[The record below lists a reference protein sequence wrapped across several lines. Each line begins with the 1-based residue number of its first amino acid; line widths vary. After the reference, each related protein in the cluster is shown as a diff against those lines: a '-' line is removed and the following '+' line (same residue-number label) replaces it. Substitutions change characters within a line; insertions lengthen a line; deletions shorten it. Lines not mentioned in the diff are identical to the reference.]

1 LFDVQFFESKR
12 LAFRILLMK
21 HFFWYLLLGCI
32 TVATSQT
39 SVSGVVLDESGQS
52 IPFVNVYFKNSSE
65 GTITNEQGK
74 FQLYSSN
81 THNTLV
87 ISYIGYQTLEHKIV
101 GKNAYNLKFV
111 LKEGE
116 QLQEV
121 VVVNK
126 PKKHLKK
133 KDNPAY
139 PILQKIWDNKKRNQL
154 KHLDAYEY
162 KTYSMLEVDLNH
174 LDSAFM
180 KKVLGKGFDSIT
192 KIIQKKNANDWFDVP
207 IYMREFFEMV
217 YINNQLNKEKKEKF
231 AERITGV
238 AAEGLAYDKVSV
250 AYKEFD
256 IYENN
261 IKVLEKFFVSPLS
274 TDAYSMYEYV
284 LQDSLVDSGRKFYQI
299 YFFPRQEGD
308 LVFTGSMKVDAALN
322 SVAEINMQL
331 GKNTNLNMVRG
342 MNIDKKF
349 KLINGDYYVLT
360 DTDFEADF
368 TLVTSSDEEKG
379 VYIKNRLVYQDFVPN
394 KPKEEEFYDKT
405 TKQISASQYEK
416 DEQFWNE
423 NAVLSEYVKK
433 NHQIIVELQNNKKIK
448 SINGFV
454 NLLTTGNIP
463 VFKNF
468 QLGSLW
474 LAFNRN
480 NVEGTRV
487 RLGLRNYASKDDRF
501 RINTYAAYG
510 FEDKE
515 WKYGAE
521 IKYLA
526 AQDPRLI
533 LGVSYMNDF
542 EQISAKVLQDNELL
556 MRNFGVGAL
565 FVRGNNFSLT
575 HNRRFSTEIKYEF
588 NDNLHLSLAGI
599 YQDMTSAS
607 PENFSTQYV
616 DRNGNIQDKVHG
628 YSTSLT
634 LAFTPGRLPY
644 GFGVERKYSL
654 KNFAT
659 YLFRYTKGF
668 SGITG
673 KDFDYHRLQASVRKT
688 FQIGKF
694 GFLNSYVEGSK
705 LIGTVPIV
713 LMTPIHA
720 NQTYSVVN
728 STFSLLN
735 YYDLMADQYVLG
747 QFDYHLN
754 GLLFN
759 RLPLIK
765 KLKWREV
772 GFFRTVYG
780 TVNNS
785 NSAINLSNI
794 PYVAPDK
801 RPYQEYGFGIENIGY
816 GNLRPLRIDFTWR
829 NQYEFQNPHN
839 TTPKFGV
846 LVGVK
851 ADF

>member
-1 LFDVQFFESKR
+1 
-12 LAFRILLMK
+12 M
-21 HFFWYLLLGCI
+21 
-32 TVATSQT
+32 ATAQT
-39 SVSGVVLDESGQS
+39 RVSGVVVDETGDP

-65 GTITNEQGK
+65 GTITNDQGK

-81 THNTLV
+81 NHTTLI
-87 ISYIGYQTLEHKIV
+87 ISYIGYQTLEHKLSN
-101 GKNAYNLKFV
+101 KNATNLKFV

-121 VVVNK
+121 IVITK

-133 KDNPAY
+133 NENPAY
-139 PILQKIWDNKKRNQL
+139 PILQKIWENKYRNQL
-154 KHLDAYEY
+154 KHLDALEY

-174 LDSAFM
+174 LDSVFM
-180 KKVLGKGFDSIT
+180 KKVLGKGFDSIA
-192 KIIQKKNANDWFDVP
+192 KIIKNKNVNEWFDVP

-217 YINNQLNKEKKEKF
+217 YINNQQNKVKKEKI

-250 AYKEFD
+250 AFKEFD
-256 IYENN
+256 VYDNN
-261 IKVLEKFFVSPLS
+261 IKILEKYFVSPLS

-284 LQDSLVDSGRKFYQI
+284 LQDSIEDKGRKYFKI
-299 YFFPRQEGD
+299 YFFPRQDAD
-308 LVFTGSMKVDAALN
+308 LAFKGSMLVDANLYAV
-322 SVAEINMQL
+322 SEINMQL
-331 GKNTNLNMVRG
+331 GKSTNLNLVRG
-342 MNIDKKF
+342 MNIDKRF
-349 KLINGDYYVLT
+349 ELINNEFYVLS

-368 TLVTSSDEEKG
+368 TLVTTSDEEKG
-379 VYIKNRLVYQDFVPN
+379 VYIKNRLVYQDFVVN
-394 KPKEEEFYDKT
+394 QPKEPAFYDKV
-405 TKQISASQYEK
+405 TKQISATQYER
-416 DEQFWNE
+416 DEKFWSE
-423 NAVLSEYVKK
+423 NTVLSDYVKK
-433 NHQIIVELQNNKKIK
+433 NHQIIIELQNNKKIK
-448 SINGFV
+448 AINGFV
-454 NLLTTGNIP
+454 NALTTGNIP

-480 NVEGTRV
+480 NVEGTRL

-501 RINTYAAYG
+501 RVNTYVAFG
-510 FEDKE
+510 LLDKA
-515 WKYGAE
+515 WKYGGE
-521 IKYLA
+521 VKYLLD
-526 AQDPRLI
+526 QEPRI
-533 LGVSYMNDF
+533 TIGASYMDDF
-542 EQISAKVLQDNELL
+542 EQISAKVLQDTELL
-556 MRNFGVGAL
+556 VRNFGVGAL
-565 FVRGNNFSLT
+565 FVRGNNFTLT
-575 HNRRFSTEIKYEF
+575 HNRRFSAEIKYEF
-588 NDNLHLSLAGI
+588 NDNLHITMAGI

-607 PENFSTQYV
+607 PENFSTDYI
-616 DRNGNIQDKVHG
+616 DRNGDIQNTVQN

-659 YLFRYTKGF
+659 YMFRYTKGF
-668 SGITG
+668 SGVTG
-673 KDFDYHRLQASVRKT
+673 KDFDFHRLQASVRKT

-780 TVNNS
+780 SVNAS
-785 NSAINLSNI
+785 NIAMNLSNI
-794 PYVAPDK
+794 TYQAPDK
-801 RPYQEYGFGIENIGY
+801 RPYQEFGFGIENIGY

-829 NQYEFQNPHN
+829 NEYEFNNPHN

>member
-1 LFDVQFFESKR
+1 
-12 LAFRILLMK
+12 M
-21 HFFWYLLLGCI
+21 
-32 TVATSQT
+32 ATSQT
-39 SVSGVVLDESGQS
+39 RVSGVVIDETGDP

-65 GTITNEQGK
+65 GTITNDQGK

-81 THNTLV
+81 NHTTLI
-87 ISYIGYQTLEHKIV
+87 ISYIGYQTLEHKLSN
-101 GKNAYNLKFV
+101 KNATNLKFV

-121 VVVNK
+121 VVITK

-133 KDNPAY
+133 NENPAY
-139 PILQKIWDNKKRNQL
+139 PILQKIWENKYRNQL
-154 KHLDAYEY
+154 KHLDALEY

-174 LDSAFM
+174 LDSSFM
-180 KKVLGKGFDSIT
+180 KKVLGKGYDSVV
-192 KIIQKKNANDWFDVP
+192 KIIQKKNNNEWFDVP

-217 YINNQLNKEKKEKF
+217 YVNNQLSKVKKEKF

-256 IYENN
+256 IYDNN
-261 IKVLEKFFVSPLS
+261 IKILEKYFVSPLS

-284 LQDSLVDSGRKFYQI
+284 LQDSIENKGRKYYQI
-299 YFFPRQEGD
+299 YFFPRQDAD
-308 LVFTGSMKVDAALN
+308 LVFKGSMLVDANLYAV
-322 SVAEINMQL
+322 SEINMQL
-331 GKNTNLNMVRG
+331 GKSTNLNLVRG
-342 MNIDKKF
+342 MNIDKRF
-349 KLINGDYYVLT
+349 ELINDEFYVLS

-368 TLVTSSDEEKG
+368 TLVTTSDEEKG
-379 VYIKNRLVYQDFVPN
+379 VYIKNRLVYQDFVIN
-394 KPKEEEFYDKT
+394 QPKEAEFYDKIS
-405 TKQISASQYEK
+405 KQISATQYEK
-416 DEQFWNE
+416 DEQFWTE
-423 NAVLSEYVKK
+423 NAVLSDYVKK
-433 NHQIIVELQNNKKIK
+433 NHQIIIELQNNKKIK
-448 SINGFV
+448 AINGFV
-454 NLLTTGNIP
+454 NALTTGNIP

-480 NVEGTRV
+480 NVEGTRL

-501 RINTYAAYG
+501 RVNTYVAYG
-510 FEDKE
+510 LHDKD
-515 WKYGAE
+515 WKYGGE
-521 IKYLA
+521 VKYLLD
-526 AQDPRLI
+526 QEPRI
-533 LGVSYMNDF
+533 TIGASYMDDY
-542 EQISAKVLQDNELL
+542 EQISAKVLQDTELL
-556 MRNFGVGAL
+556 VRNFGVGAL
-565 FVRGNNFSLT
+565 FVRGYNYTLT
-575 HNRRFSTEIKYEF
+575 HNRRFSAEIKHEF
-588 NDNLHLSLAGI
+588 NDNLHLTIAGI

-607 PENFSTQYV
+607 PNYFSTDYL
-616 DRNGNIQDKVHG
+616 DRNGNIQNTVQN

-659 YLFRYTKGF
+659 YMFRYSKGF
-668 SGITG
+668 SGVTG
-673 KDFDYHRLQASVRKT
+673 KDFDFHRLQASVRKT

-694 GFLNSYVEGSK
+694 GFLNSYIEGSK

-735 YYDLMADQYVLG
+735 YYDLVADQYVLG

-772 GFFRTVYG
+772 GFFRAVYG
-780 TVNNS
+780 TINPS
-785 NSAINLSNI
+785 NVAMNLSNI
-794 PYVAPDK
+794 TYLAPDH
-801 RPYQEYGFGIENIGY
+801 RPYQEFGFGIENIGY
-816 GNLRPLRIDFTWR
+816 GNLRPLRVDFTWR
-829 NQYEFQNPHN
+829 NEYEFNNPHN

>member
-1 LFDVQFFESKR
+1 MAS
-12 LAFRILLMK
+12 A
-21 HFFWYLLLGCI
+21 
-32 TVATSQT
+32 QT
-39 SVSGVVLDESGQS
+39 RVSGVVVDETGQP
-52 IPFVNVYFKNSSE
+52 IPFVNVYFKNSSQ
-65 GTITNEQGK
+65 GTITSDAGK
-74 FQLYSSN
+74 FDLYSSTN
-81 THNTLV
+81 HTTLV
-87 ISYIGYQTLEHKIV
+87 ISYIGFQTIEHKISTRTSL
-101 GKNAYNLKFV
+101 NLKFV

-121 VVVNK
+121 VVITK

-133 KDNPAY
+133 NENPAY
-139 PILQKIWDNKKRNQL
+139 PILQKIWENKYRNQL
-154 KHLDAYEY
+154 KHLDALEY

-180 KKVLGKGFDSIT
+180 KKVLGKGFDSIA
-192 KIIQKKNANDWFDVP
+192 KIIKNKKVNDWFDVP

-217 YINNQLNKEKKEKF
+217 YVNNQLDKVKKEKF

-250 AYKEFD
+250 AFKEFD
-256 IYENN
+256 IYDNN
-261 IKVLEKFFVSPLS
+261 IKILEKYFVSPLS

-284 LQDSLVDSGRKFYQI
+284 LQDSIENKGRKYYQI
-299 YFFPRQEGD
+299 YFFPRQDAD
-308 LVFTGSMKVDAALN
+308 LVFKGSMLVDADLYAV
-322 SVAEINMQL
+322 SEINMQL
-331 GKNTNLNMVRG
+331 GKSTNLNLVRG
-342 MNIDKKF
+342 MNIDKRF
-349 KLINGDYYVLT
+349 EIINNEFYVLS

-368 TLVTSSDEEKG
+368 TLVTTSDEEKG
-379 VYIKNRLVYQDFVPN
+379 VYIKNRLVYQDFVVN
-394 KPKEEEFYDKT
+394 QPKEPAFYDKV
-405 TKQISASQYEK
+405 TKQISATQYER
-416 DEQFWNE
+416 DEQFWTE
-423 NAVLSEYVKK
+423 NAILSDYVKK
-433 NHQIIVELQNNKKIK
+433 NHQIIIELQNNKKIK
-448 SINGFV
+448 AINGFV
-454 NLLTTGNIP
+454 NALTTGNIP

-480 NVEGTRV
+480 NVEGTRL
-487 RLGLRNYASKDDRF
+487 RLGLRNYAYKDDRF
-501 RINTYAAYG
+501 RVNTYVAFG
-510 FEDKE
+510 LLDKE
-515 WKYGAE
+515 WKYGGE
-521 IKYLA
+521 VKYLLD
-526 AQDPRLI
+526 QEPRVTI
-533 LGVSYMNDF
+533 GASYMDDF
-542 EQISAKVLQDNELL
+542 EQISAKVLQDTELL
-556 MRNFGVGAL
+556 VRNFGVGAL
-565 FVRGNNFSLT
+565 FVRGNNFTLT
-575 HNRRFSTEIKYEF
+575 HNRRFSAEIKYEF
-588 NDNLHLSLAGI
+588 NDNLHITMAGM

-607 PENFSTQYV
+607 PENFSTDYI
-616 DRNGNIQDKVHG
+616 DRNGDIQNTVQN

-634 LAFTPGRLPY
+634 LAFTPGRLSY

-659 YLFRYTKGF
+659 YMFRYIKGF
-668 SGITG
+668 SGVTG
-673 KDFDYHRLQASVRKT
+673 KDFDFHRLQASVRKT

-780 TVNNS
+780 SVNAS
-785 NSAINLSNI
+785 NIAMNLSNI
-794 PYVAPDK
+794 TYQAPDK
-801 RPYQEYGFGIENIGY
+801 RPYQEFGFGIENIGY

-829 NQYEFQNPHN
+829 NEYEFNNPHN